1 MDLLNETL
9 RIWAMQR
16 EFRSVLNELKS
27 YSDRELTELGLSR
40 GDVARVA
47 YEEAERRILTPVQ
60 GQASADTALW
70 PAIAAV
76 TR

>member
-60 GQASADTALW
+60 GQASANAAIW
-70 PAIAAV
+70 PAVAAV

>member
-9 RIWAMQR
+9 RAWAMQR

-40 GDVARVA
+40 GDIARVA
-47 YEEAERRILTPVQ
+47 YQEAERRIVTPAKP
-60 GQASADTALW
+60 QASADAIEW
-70 PAIAAV
+70 PATATA

>member
-9 RIWAMQR
+9 RAWAMKR

-47 YEEAERRILTPVQ
+47 YQEAERRIVTPAK
-60 GQASADTALW
+60 GRASPDPIDW
-70 PAIAAV
+70 PATATA